1 MLAFLTLCLRTKV
14 VRTQWAQRRRNDG
27 EKRVENANRINV
39 EISTSI
45 RDVKTTLFRQ
55 TVITSHHDVE

>member
-27 EKRVENANRINV
+27 EKLVENANRIDV
-39 EISTSI
+39 EISNMLLN
-45 RDVKTTLFRQ
+45 K
-55 TVITSHHDVE
+55 